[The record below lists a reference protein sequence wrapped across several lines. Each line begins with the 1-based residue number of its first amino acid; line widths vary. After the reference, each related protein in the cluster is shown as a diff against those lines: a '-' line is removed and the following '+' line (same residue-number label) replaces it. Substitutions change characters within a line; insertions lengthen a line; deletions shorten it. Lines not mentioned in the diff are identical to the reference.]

1 MFDLPGLPDEAAMT
15 RAQSGRNVDVVLV
28 GSYPPPHGGQS
39 VHIQN
44 LLRYLRGQGLEVRV
58 FNTGSNKDL
67 REDRVVNIASS
78 GSLLTTLLFGS
89 RFKLLH
95 VHVSSAEDY
104 GKLAPVGLAALVK
117 GFPWLTTIHSGGSAD
132 RLRAASLL
140 RRMASQALLARARK
154 IICVNPTLREE
165 LSNLV
170 GPETM
175 VVIPPFSVDFSGSPL
190 AAELE
195 GFLADHAPIISCVG
209 LYEPVYGFD
218 QVVALMTRVREVYPK
233 AGLLLIGDMKNAD
246 WCRAL
251 ITGLGLE
258 KHVKLCGNLAHQE
271 CLAVISR
278 SALFLRPTRY
288 DGDSLS
294 VREALALGVRVV
306 ASATDFRPAGVTLYQ
321 TGVLQDLV
329 DKALVALG
337 NSGTGASLSAN
348 DHSNL
353 EQVRQLYLELMALV
367 GNGPAG

>member
-1 MFDLPGLPDEAAMT
+1 M
-15 RAQSGRNVDVVLV
+15 DVALV
-28 GSYPPPHGGQS
+28 GSHPPPYGGQS

-44 LLRYLRGQGLEVRV
+44 LSRYLRGQGLEVRV
-58 FNTGSNKDL
+58 FNTGSNKHL
-67 REDRVVNIASS
+67 RQDGVVSIASS

-117 GFPWLTTIHSGGSAD
+117 GRPWLATIHSGNSVE
-132 RLRAASLL
+132 RLRAATPL
-140 RRMASQALLARARK
+140 RRTASRVLLSMAQK
-154 IICVNPTLREE
+154 IICVNPAIRDE

-170 GPETM
+170 GPKAM

-195 GFLADHAPIISCVG
+195 GFLADRAPVISCVG
-209 LYEPVYGFD
+209 LYEPAYGFD
-218 QVVALMTRVREVYPK
+218 QAVLLMTRVRELYPK
-233 AGLLLIGDMKNAD
+233 AGLLLIGDMKSAD

-251 ITGLGLE
+251 ITEFYLE
-258 KHVKLCGNLAHQE
+258 KHVKLCGNLGHQE
-271 CLAVISR
+271 CLSAISR

-306 ASATDFRPAGVTLYQ
+306 ASATDFRPDGVILYQ
-321 TGVLQDLV
+321 TGLLQDLV
-329 DKALVALG
+329 DKALIALE
-337 NSGTGASLSAN
+337 NNGTGASHLAH
-348 DHSNL
+348 DHNNL
-353 EQVRQLYLELMALV
+353 EQVRRLYLEMME
-367 GNGPAG
+367 G